1 VKDAMS
7 DKIKLFVKEEV
18 FEKVNNPT
26 GGQIHKALRMHCFV
40 TEKRDGR
47 IKARVVAEGRT
58 QARYMEEETH
68 SPKVRLE
75 SIMLSS
81 LVDAVERRHVRVFD
95 IKGAFL
101 KASVPG
107 NLELLVKMEG
117 ELAKMMNHLQP
128 DFHIQDDGF
137 MYLKCVEALYGHI
150 EAARLFYDDLN
161 KSLTERMGFVRNSY
175 DPCVYNKRVQ
185 DGILTV

>member
-1 VKDAMS
+1 
-7 DKIKLFVKEEV
+7 
-18 FEKVNNPT
+18 
-26 GGQIHKALRMHCFV
+26 
-40 TEKRDGR
+40 
-47 IKARVVAEGRT
+47 
-58 QARYMEEETH
+58 
-68 SPKVRLE
+68 
-75 SIMLSS
+75 
-81 LVDAVERRHVRVFD
+81 
-95 IKGAFL
+95 
-101 KASVPG
+101 
-107 NLELLVKMEG
+107 
-117 ELAKMMNHLQP
+117 MNHLQP